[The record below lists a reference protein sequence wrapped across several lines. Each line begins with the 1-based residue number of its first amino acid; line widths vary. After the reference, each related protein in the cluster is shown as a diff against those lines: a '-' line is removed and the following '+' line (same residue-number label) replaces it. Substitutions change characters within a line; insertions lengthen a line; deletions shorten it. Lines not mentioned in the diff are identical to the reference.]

1 MTLIEQTGAD
11 RKGMHTMVTEDAR
24 STVPGQTEQ
33 PRREHGADF
42 DPTVLALTLTLYRT
56 MTAFDRAEAAELAPH
71 GLTVSQ
77 FNILT
82 VLHRAD
88 RPLTMGELGHA
99 VSVRPANL
107 TGVVDGLTRRSLVE
121 RQINPFDRRSYLITN
136 TPAGE
141 EFLAGFLPGHWSYLD
156 RLMRGLTS
164 AERGVLADLLERF
177 RQSVEAADQSPA
189 EIAG

>member
-1 MTLIEQTGAD
+1 MSTE
-11 RKGMHTMVTEDAR
+11 EDAR
-24 STVPGQTEQ
+24 STISWQVARASQ
-33 PRREHGADF
+33 EHGVDF
-42 DPTVLALTLTLYRT
+42 DPTVLALTLSLYRS
-56 MTAFDRAEAAELAPH
+56 MTAFDRAEATELAPH

-136 TPAGE
+136 TAAGE
-141 EFLAGFLPGHWSYLD
+141 EFLAGFLPGHWHTLD
-156 RLMRGLTS
+156 RLMRGLSS
-164 AERGVLADLLERF
+164 AERTQLVDLLERF
-177 RQSVEAADQSPA
+177 RKSVESADQVTPA
-189 EIAG
+189 ETVG

>member
-1 MTLIEQTGAD
+1 MS
-11 RKGMHTMVTEDAR
+11 TEDAH
-24 STVPGQTEQ
+24 STAARAAQ
-33 PRREHGADF
+33 EHGAGS
-42 DPTVLALTLTLYRT
+42 DPGVLALMLTLYRA

-77 FNILT
+77 LNILT

-121 RQINPFDRRSYLITN
+121 RQINPFDRRSYLITK

-141 EFLAGFLPGHWSYLD
+141 DFLTGFLPEHWQRLD
-156 RLMRGLTS
+156 RLMGGLDRN
-164 AERGVLADLLERF
+164 ERAVLTDLLERL
-177 RQSVEAADQSPA
+177 RQSVETADEVTGVP
-189 EIAG
+189 G

>member
-1 MTLIEQTGAD
+1 MS
-11 RKGMHTMVTEDAR
+11 TEDAH
-24 STVPGQTEQ
+24 STAARAVQ
-33 PRREHGADF
+33 EHGAGS
-42 DPTVLALTLTLYRT
+42 DPGVLALMLTLYRA

-77 FNILT
+77 LNLLT

-107 TGVVDGLTRRSLVE
+107 TRRALVE
-121 RQINPFDRRSYLITN
+121 RQINPFDRRSYLIIK

-141 EFLAGFLPGHWSYLD
+141 DFLTGFLPEHWQRLD
-156 RLMRGLTS
+156 RLMGGLDRN
-164 AERGVLADLLERF
+164 ERAVLT
-177 RQSVEAADQSPA
+177 
-189 EIAG
+189 

>member
-1 MTLIEQTGAD
+1 MDMEDTQ
-11 RKGMHTMVTEDAR
+11 DAR
-24 STVPGQTEQ
+24 STIGWQVARATE
-33 PRREHGADF
+33 EHGVDF
-42 DPTVLALTLTLYRT
+42 DPTVLALTLALYRA
-56 MTAFDRAEAAELAPH
+56 MTAFDRAEASELSPH

-136 TPAGE
+136 TAAGE
-141 EFLAGFLPGHWSYLD
+141 EFLAGFLPGHWQTLD
-156 RLMRGLTS
+156 RLMRGLS
-164 AERGVLADLLERF
+164 SEERITLVDLLERF
-177 RQSVEAADQSPA
+177 RGSVEAADEVPA
-189 EIAG
+189 AETVG